1 MKSLVSDA
9 YSTTINFAVNSLHAG
24 FFLWEM
30 CGKKLQGEEADW
42 TMEFAC
48 EVTISLKNEISWDV
62 IEIIMEDFSD
72 VL

>member
-1 MKSLVSDA
+1 
-9 YSTTINFAVNSLHAG
+9 
-24 FFLWEM
+24 M

-62 IEIIMEDFSD
+62 IEIIMADFSD